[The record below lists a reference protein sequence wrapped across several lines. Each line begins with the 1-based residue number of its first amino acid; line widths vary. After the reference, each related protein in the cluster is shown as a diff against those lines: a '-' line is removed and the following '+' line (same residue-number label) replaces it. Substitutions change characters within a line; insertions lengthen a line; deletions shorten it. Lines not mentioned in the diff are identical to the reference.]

1 MNKLIFVLALVGSA
15 PMLAQMEGQESLLRA
30 SFEGMFDPPEPVLTL
45 PRGLAEPQ
53 PPVPLDGGLVMLL
66 LGGIAVARRR
76 QAR

>member
-1 MNKLIFVLALVGSA
+1 MNKLIFVLALVGSV
-15 PMLAQMEGQESLLRA
+15 PMIAQIEGQESLFRA
-30 SFEGMFDPPEPVLTL
+30 SFEGMIDPPEPVLTL